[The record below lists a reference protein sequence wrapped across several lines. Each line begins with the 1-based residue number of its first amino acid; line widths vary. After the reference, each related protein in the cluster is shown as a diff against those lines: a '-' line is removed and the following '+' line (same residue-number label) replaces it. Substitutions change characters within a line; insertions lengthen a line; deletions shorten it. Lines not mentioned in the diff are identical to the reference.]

1 MGINPISC
9 KCLKTCKDA
18 NEEVDLAN
26 IDYLRSKIG
35 NYKINNAPNNLTL
48 IKKMKSMSINSIL
61 LKPESITNLN
71 NNNNENGI
79 KETLKNYN
87 VEQTEE
93 NNFIETNNG
102 ILKTVNTLNN
112 KNKNNINTEEND
124 NKEQK
129 SQTGNDEN
137 NEKSII
143 SKENKDDNESSSNTL
158 KKKKNDE
165 KKIGNRIIKEN
176 NDDEENSDSLG
187 SIKINKKVMLFK
199 ENTNQNSS
207 SSIKYEQSIDKNI
220 FFTEK
225 LKKAEKNFEHPINY
239 EKDWTQYCDDQN
251 NEDMFILIDAMNS
264 NKGENHTPENGQVI
278 ELNGEKCLYIGDLDK
293 KRKPIGFGVLYT
305 IKGAKYEGNFSKG
318 KLIGLGRYI
327 NEDGVCYEGIFENN
341 KLVGKAKIIEC
352 DEKGKKHTY
361 FGDTI
366 NFQKNGKGEEIC
378 DEFRYIGEFSGNLRH
393 GYGREEFLK
402 QGEVYEGEF
411 NKGEITGK
419 GTYIWNNKNI
429 YKGDFVKKIKHG
441 KGIYKWPDGFEYE
454 GEYNNGIREGFGTYK
469 YKDGRILKARFKNGT
484 PDGKGKMTF
493 EGSSINVEYKDGK
506 LIQTEEYKSFMQKV
520 KNSKS
525 KKS

>member
-143 SKENKDDNESSSNTL
+143 SKENKDDNES
-158 KKKKNDE
+158 K
-165 KKIGNRIIKEN
+165 
-176 NDDEENSDSLG
+176 
-187 SIKINKKVMLFK
+187 
-199 ENTNQNSS
+199 
-207 SSIKYEQSIDKNI
+207 
-220 FFTEK
+220 
-225 LKKAEKNFEHPINY
+225 
-239 EKDWTQYCDDQN
+239 
-251 NEDMFILIDAMNS
+251 
-264 NKGENHTPENGQVI
+264 
-278 ELNGEKCLYIGDLDK
+278 
-293 KRKPIGFGVLYT
+293 
-305 IKGAKYEGNFSKG
+305 
-318 KLIGLGRYI
+318 
-327 NEDGVCYEGIFENN
+327 
-341 KLVGKAKIIEC
+341 
-352 DEKGKKHTY
+352 
-361 FGDTI
+361 
-366 NFQKNGKGEEIC
+366 
-378 DEFRYIGEFSGNLRH
+378 
-393 GYGREEFLK
+393 
-402 QGEVYEGEF
+402 
-411 NKGEITGK
+411 
-419 GTYIWNNKNI
+419 
-429 YKGDFVKKIKHG
+429 
-441 KGIYKWPDGFEYE
+441 
-454 GEYNNGIREGFGTYK
+454 
-469 YKDGRILKARFKNGT
+469 
-484 PDGKGKMTF
+484 
-493 EGSSINVEYKDGK
+493 
-506 LIQTEEYKSFMQKV
+506 
-520 KNSKS
+520 
-525 KKS
+525 